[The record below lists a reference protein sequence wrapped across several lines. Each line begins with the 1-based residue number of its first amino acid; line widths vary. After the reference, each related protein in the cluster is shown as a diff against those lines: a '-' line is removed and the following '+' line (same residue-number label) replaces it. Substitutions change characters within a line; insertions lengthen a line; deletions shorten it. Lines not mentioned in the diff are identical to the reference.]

1 MRHLYASTVLLFV
14 SALLPAQNAPSIPK
28 LTLWN
33 PPGIQTCPVSL
44 FAQRQSTEEIARVGS
59 PAQDGPAQ
67 SLHITVDHQFEPA
80 IKDIEITVHGLKP
93 EARIY
98 PIATA
103 SSPEVTKAFQFHSK
117 PESPGLTEFNV
128 SMHHVGALRW
138 VQITAIIFA
147 DGSTWHP
154 FNVEQCSVV
163 PSLYM
168 PVDAT
173 AQKDNR

>member
-1 MRHLYASTVLLFV
+1 MRHLYASTVLLFA
-14 SALLPAQNAPSIPK
+14 SALLAAQNTPSTPN

-33 PPGIQTCPVSL
+33 PPGIQACPVGL
-44 FAQRQSTEEIARVGS
+44 FAQRQSTVEIARAGS
-59 PAQDGPAQ
+59 PAQDSPAQ

-103 SSPEVTKAFQFHSK
+103 SSLEVTKTFQFHSK
-117 PESPGLTEFNV
+117 PESAGLAEFNV
-128 SMHHVGALRW
+128 SMHHVGALRS
-138 VQITAIIFA
+138 VQITSITFV

-154 FNVEQCSVV
+154 FNVNQCSAV

-168 PVDAT
+168 PVDAM
-173 AQKDNR
+173 AQQTIR